1 MGLATLRAP
10 REIKRGRGN
19 RREGE
24 KGRGMR
30 ALSPRAMRAMSARA
44 PGLDGRVGGPQRATP
59 PRFCAP
65 HSAPRPKE
73 FSVFPDSHQCGCFTS
88 ARGCDRPKEKTVFL
102 DSCVNLDAFMER
114 STYVRDR

>member
-1 MGLATLRAP
+1 MGPASSRAP
-10 REIKRGRGN
+10 ALHKRGRGH

-30 ALSPRAMRAMSARA
+30 AHSPRAMRAMSARA
-44 PGLDGRVGGPQRATP
+44 PELDGRVGGPQRATP

-65 HSAPRPKE
+65 HSAP
-73 FSVFPDSHQCGCFTS
+73 
-88 ARGCDRPKEKTVFL
+88 RPKEKTVFL